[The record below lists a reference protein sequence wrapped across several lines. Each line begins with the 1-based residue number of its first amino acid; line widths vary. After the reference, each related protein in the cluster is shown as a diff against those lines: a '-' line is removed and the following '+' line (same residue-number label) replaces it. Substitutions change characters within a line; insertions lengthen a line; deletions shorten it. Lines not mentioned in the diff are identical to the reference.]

1 MPNPHLRCATPV
13 QDREIGTD
21 KKCPEQKRRA
31 EEDEQL
37 FPSASG
43 LLVTFVDKEV
53 DEEVEEEVDDEEPFS
68 STPSPLLLFS
78 GARTKVSPGA
88 TRPGGITMAM
98 MIAADDDDDDIKLIS
113 DGGPW

>member
-1 MPNPHLRCATPV
+1 MIFVLDQVREKIC
-13 QDREIGTD
+13 RFEIGTD

-53 DEEVEEEVDDEEPFS
+53 DEEVDKEVGEEVDDEEPFS

-78 GARTKVSPGA
+78 GARTKVSQGA
-88 TRPGGITMAM
+88 TRPGGDNVGN
-98 MIAADDDDDDIKLIS
+98 DDC
-113 DGGPW
+113 

>member
-1 MPNPHLRCATPV
+1 MRKKSAALKLAGKLALT
-13 QDREIGTD
+13 

-78 GARTKVSPGA
+78 SARTKVSPGA

-98 MIAADDDDDDIKLIS
+98 VIAADDDDDDIKLIS